1 MSTGDLGV
9 GSLSLPECINL
20 ICFQLSISLLQM
32 HCVVTI
38 KHHLKTKLNKI
49 DRFIELL
56 MQSDICIY
64 HVSYHNHAINALV
77 N

>member
-1 MSTGDLGV
+1 
-9 GSLSLPECINL
+9 
-20 ICFQLSISLLQM
+20 M